1 MAILA
6 LWSYN
11 SSAQIAYSLR
21 LYVAVATLGPI
32 SINRAFVILWDELST
47 QHATRKE
54 RKHVP
59 RFWRIV

>member
-1 MAILA
+1 MTIFA
-6 LWSYN
+6 LWLYK

-21 LYVAVATLGPI
+21 LYLAVAALGPI
-32 SINRAFVILWDELST
+32 SINQAFVILWYELST